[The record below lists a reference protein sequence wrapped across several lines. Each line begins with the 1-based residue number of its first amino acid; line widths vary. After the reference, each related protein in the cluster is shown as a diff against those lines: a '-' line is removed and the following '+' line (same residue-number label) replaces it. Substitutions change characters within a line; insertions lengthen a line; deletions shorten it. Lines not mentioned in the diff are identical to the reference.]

1 VIKKIE
7 YENKMNYLPQC
18 FSIYCNYLTLEEEEE
33 EEDDFKEEPRNS
45 C

>member
-1 VIKKIE
+1 MIKKIE
-7 YENKMNYLPQC
+7 DENKMNYLPKC

-33 EEDDFKEEPRNS
+33 EDDFKEEPRNS